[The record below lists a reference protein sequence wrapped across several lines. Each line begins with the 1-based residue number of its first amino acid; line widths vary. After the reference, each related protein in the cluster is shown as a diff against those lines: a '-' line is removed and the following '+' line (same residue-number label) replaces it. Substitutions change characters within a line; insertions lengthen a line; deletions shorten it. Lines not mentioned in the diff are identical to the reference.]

1 MEHPR
6 QKIIVICGPTATGK
20 SDYAVALSKS
30 LAKTGLQSEIISA
43 DSRQAYKGLD
53 IGSGK
58 ITAKE
63 MRGVPHHLI
72 DVASPKRTFSVAQYK
87 KLADKAIAKIAKRN
101 KVPIIV
107 GGTGFY
113 IDAVVFDQQLPE
125 VPPNKLLRK
134 ELEKLSLD
142 QLRQKLQLLDTERYE
157 SIDIH
162 NRVRMIRAIEIA
174 ETLGKIPNLGITI
187 PRKSRYDA
195 EWIYLDLPD
204 DVLKERIHDRLIKR
218 MKQGMAQEIATLHAE
233 GLSWKRLE
241 ALGLEYRFV
250 AQYLQDKLSKQD
262 MLAQLETAIWQ
273 YAKRQ
278 RTWFKKY
285 ALTKKP

>member
-1 MEHPR
+1 MSKS
-6 QKIIVICGPTATGK
+6 KIIVICGPTATGK
-20 SDYAVALSKS
+20 SDYAVQLSQT
-30 LAKTGLQSEIISA
+30 LAVKGIGSEIISA
-43 DSRQAYKGLD
+43 DSRQVYKGLD

-58 ITAKE
+58 ITPQE
-63 MRGVPHHLI
+63 MHGIPHHLL

-87 KLADKAIAKIAKRN
+87 KLADKVIQKIIKRN

-113 IDAVVFDQQLPE
+113 IDAVIFDTQLPE
-125 VPPNKLLRK
+125 VSPNKALRK
-134 ELEKLSLD
+134 ELGKLSLD
-142 QLRQKLQLLDTERYE
+142 ELRQKLQELDIERYQ

-174 ETLGKIPNLGITI
+174 AVLGKVPAFAKAMAGEA
-187 PRKSRYDA
+187 RYDV
-195 EWIYLDLPD
+195 EWIYLDFPD
-204 DVLKERIHDRLIKR
+204 DVLKERIHERLMKR
-218 MKQGMAQEIATLHAE
+218 MKQGMVREVEQLHNPPFGG

-250 AQYLQDKLSKQD
+250 ALYLQEKISKD
-262 MLAQLETAIWQ
+262 SMLDQLEAAIWQ
-273 YAKRQ
+273 YVKRQ

-285 ALTKKP
+285 AK

>member
-1 MEHPR
+1 MQRP
-6 QKIIVICGPTATGK
+6 KLIVICGPTATGK
-20 SDYAVALSKS
+20 SDYAVRLSKE
-30 LAKTGLQSEIISA
+30 LAAKGISSEIISA
-43 DSRQAYKGLD
+43 DSRQVYKGLD

-58 ITAKE
+58 ITVRE
-63 MRGVPHHLI
+63 MDGIPHHLL

-87 KLADKAIAKIAKRN
+87 KLADKAIASIVKKN
-101 KVPIIV
+101 SVPIIV

-125 VPPNKLLRK
+125 VPPNKELRK
-134 ELEKLSLD
+134 ELQKLSLD
-142 QLRQKLQLLDTERYE
+142 QLRQQLQTLDIDRYQ

-174 ETLGKIPNLGITI
+174 AVLGKVPDTVI
-187 PRKSRYDA
+187 RSSKFA
-195 EWIYLDLPD
+195 VEWIYLDFPD
-204 DVLKERIHDRLIKR
+204 EVLKQRIRDRLVAR
-218 MKQGMAQEIATLHAE
+218 MQQGMVQEVDRLHT
-233 GLSWKRLE
+233 GGVSWKRLE

-250 AQYLQDKLSKQD
+250 ALHLQDKLSKD
-262 MLAQLETAIWQ
+262 EMLVQLEAAIWQ

-285 ALTKKP
+285 AK

>member
-1 MEHPR
+1 M
-6 QKIIVICGPTATGK
+6 KKLIVICGPTATGK
-20 SDYAVALSKS
+20 SDYAVKLAKQ
-30 LAKTGLQSEIISA
+30 LAKTGIGAEIISA
-43 DSRQAYKGLD
+43 DSRQVYKGLD

-63 MRGVPHHLI
+63 MDGIPHHLL

-87 KLADKAIAKIAKRN
+87 KLADKAIADIAKRN
-101 KVPIIV
+101 HVPIMV

-125 VPPNKLLRK
+125 VPPNKALRK

-142 QLRQKLQLLDTERYE
+142 ELRQQLQQLDIERYQ

-162 NRVRMIRAIEIA
+162 NRVRMIRAIEIVA
-174 ETLGKIPNLGITI
+174 VLGKVPAILSVGEEREQGRIS
-187 PRKSRYDA
+187 KYDV

-204 DVLKERIHDRLIKR
+204 DVLKERIHDRLLKR
-218 MKQGMAQEIATLHAE
+218 MKQGMVQEVMTLHAE

-241 ALGLEYRFV
+241 MLGLEYRFV
-250 AQYLQDKLSKQD
+250 AEYLQEKLSKGN
-262 MLAQLETAIWQ
+262 MLTQLETAIWQ

-285 ALTKKP
+285 AK